1 MGTPGVGETRP
12 EIEPR
17 GGPESVS
24 LSVWNPASRRPS
36 GKKCGPETGLP
47 GGPQREP
54 PGGPKATKYGPEIGP
69 PGGPKLR
76 SLGAPKFV
84 PCY

>member
-1 MGTPGVGETRP
+1 MGIPGVGETRP

-36 GKKCGPETGLP
+36 GKKCGPETGLL
-47 GGPQREP
+47 GGPQKGAARW
-54 PGGPKATKYGPEIGP
+54 PKGYEI
-69 PGGPKLR
+69 R
-76 SLGAPKFV
+76 S
-84 PCY
+84 